1 MLFRTLMT
9 FSLGMATLAGICA
22 FVIAYE
28 RASRQCYPKEARR
41 IAIRAVPGPFLF
53 FTCLGA
59 VLGVAVPTF
68 IHP

>member
-28 RASRQCYPKEARR
+28 RAARQCYPKEARR

>member
-9 FSLGMATLAGICA
+9 FSLGMSVLAGLCA

-28 RASRQCYPKEARR
+28 RASRQYYPRQARY
-41 IAIRAVPGPFLF
+41 IALRAVPGPFLF
-53 FTCLGA
+53 FTLLGA
-59 VLGVAVPTF
+59 ALGIAVPVF

>member
-9 FSLGMATLAGICA
+9 FSLGMAALAGICA

-28 RASRQCYPKEARR
+28 RASRQYYPRQARR
-41 IAIRAVPGPFLF
+41 IALRAVPGPFLF
-53 FTCLGA
+53 FTFLGA
-59 VLGVAVPTF
+59 ALGVAVPVF

>member
-9 FSLGMATLAGICA
+9 FSLGMASLAGICA

-28 RASRQCYPKEARR
+28 RASRQYYPRQARR
-41 IAIRAVPGPFLF
+41 IAAKAVPGPFLF
-53 FTCLGA
+53 FPFLGA
-59 VLGVAVPTF
+59 GLGVAVPVF

>member
-9 FSLGMATLAGICA
+9 FSLGMASLAGICA

-28 RASRQCYPKEARR
+28 RASRQYYPSQARR
-41 IAIRAVPGPFLF
+41 IAARAVPGPFLF
-53 FTCLGA
+53 FTFLGA
-59 VLGVAVPTF
+59 ALGVAVPAF